1 MKLSSRK
8 ELLKEAEIELEKI
21 RESSIFKSQRA
32 QMRKGTDY
40 EKYGQYIY
48 DPDISQIDYEKLK
61 EKDPTLPKS
70 DPRGWKIFRDETLW
84 AMEPYVKWL
93 YFSDELG
100 SYINR
105 KNLYYGV
112 ENSNVRTQLMKRLDP
127 HLLTKKQ
134 RIESSPSLNIIE
146 LKNQLPK
153 SFIELVSN
161 KNKWGVVVRYL
172 LGKLLFAMQE
182 D

>member
-8 ELLKEAEIELEKI
+8 ELLKEAELELEKI
-21 RESSIFKSQRA
+21 REASFKSPK
-32 QMRKGTDY
+32 MRKGVDY
-40 EKYGQYIY
+40 EKYGHYIY
-48 DPDISQIDYEKLK
+48 DPDISQIDYEELRK
-61 EKDPTLPKS
+61 KDPTLPKE

-84 AMEPYVKWL
+84 SMEPYVKWL

-100 SYINR
+100 SYASR
-105 KNLYYGV
+105 KNLYYGA
-112 ENSNVRTQLMKRLDP
+112 ENSNVRKQLMKRLDP
-127 HLLTKKQ
+127 LLLTKKQ
-134 RIESSPSLNIIE
+134 RMETDPVYNIIKLRNE
-146 LKNQLPK
+146 LPK

-172 LGKLLFAMQE
+172 LGKLLYAMQE